1 MPHQTQK
8 LGPPCWDA
16 APIAALVES
25 LGQPDFPDALLRTIT
40 GLVPADVCG
49 AFRIGPGP
57 AARAT
62 CLLTASRTDAAAARR
77 SAERYAAG
85 YWQHDPA
92 FQAADRAGPAML
104 RLSWDAIRHDAFR
117 TECYVDPKMV
127 ERMSIVCPNRDG
139 SRLLV
144 SIFRRRSTGFF
155 TDGEAARWA
164 QVAPVFAACV
174 TKHAGL
180 AERQACSA
188 EGIGL
193 SGRERD
199 VALRLADGHTLKT
212 IGHELG
218 LALSTIETFRK
229 RIYRKLGVAS
239 RVELLARLCHRH

>member
-1 MPHQTQK
+1 MPHHNRA
-8 LGPPCWDA
+8 LGEALLSPASVVP
-16 APIAALVES
+16 LVES
-25 LGQPDFPDALLRTIT
+25 LGRPEFPQALLHAIA
-40 GLVPADVCG
+40 GVVPADVCG
-49 AFRIGPGP
+49 AFRIGSGP

-62 CLLTASRTDAAAARR
+62 CLLTASRVDVATARR

-92 FQAADRAGPAML
+92 VQAAGQAGPTLL
-104 RLSWDAIRHDAFR
+104 RLSWDAIRHTAFR
-117 TECYVDPKMV
+117 TECYVDPKV
-127 ERMSIVCPNRDG
+127 VDRMSILVPGVDG
-139 SRLLV
+139 NRLLV

-155 TDGEAARWA
+155 TDAEAARWA
-164 QVAPVFAACV
+164 QAAPVFAASV

-180 AERQACSA
+180 AEMQACNT

-193 SGRERD
+193 SARERD
-199 VALRLADGHTLKT
+199 VAARLAGGHTLKA

-239 RVELLARLCHRH
+239 RVELLTRLSRRH